1 MKGRSRRHLFALW
14 RKPGSFSGL
23 YKPLLL
29 FTKQDT
35 VMWFMCLDSVARR
48 KRSAEAKAKG
58 NESEREGRRTR
69 RWRRKWENGCWHV
82 HVPITEKER
91 RAQRE
96 RKRWHG
102 DYFGPFPIEFY
113 SGGVKEHSCDRGI
126 YHGNL
131 VLRSHYTPLFL
142 WGFSRIISEEKLKS
156 RDREKM
162 RVNFISR
169 VERATRG
176 QFVFWITLKAVV
188 QSLFC
193 IVVFMSFVRRNSK
206 KEPSGRSFLVFR
218 SIFYWCS
225 WHNESLLPSLW
236 GMRYLKV
243 PFL

>member
-96 RKRWHG
+96 RERDG
-102 DYFGPFPIEFY
+102 M
-113 SGGVKEHSCDRGI
+113 V
-126 YHGNL
+126 
-131 VLRSHYTPLFL
+131 
-142 WGFSRIISEEKLKS
+142 IISGHFPS
-156 RDREKM
+156 
-162 RVNFISR
+162 NFT
-169 VERATRG
+169 RAGWRS
-176 QFVFWITLKAVV
+176 ILA
-188 QSLFC
+188 
-193 IVVFMSFVRRNSK
+193 IVVYTTGTSFSGAIIRHSFYGAFPVSFRK
-206 KEPSGRSFLVFR
+206 KNWRAG
-218 SIFYWCS
+218 IA
-225 WHNESLLPSLW
+225 
-236 GMRYLKV
+236 
-243 PFL
+243 

>member
-96 RKRWHG
+96 REKEMAWWLFRAISHRILLGRGEGAFLRSWYIPREPRSQEPLYATLFMG
-102 DYFGPFPIEFY
+102 LFPYYFGRKIEEQGSRKNESEFHFSSWKSDPRTICLLNYAEGSRAKSVLYRCFY
-113 SGGVKEHSCDRGI
+113 V
-126 YHGNL
+126 
-131 VLRSHYTPLFL
+131 F
-142 WGFSRIISEEKLKS
+142 
-156 RDREKM
+156 
-162 RVNFISR
+162 
-169 VERATRG
+169 RAT
-176 QFVFWITLKAVV
+176 
-188 QSLFC
+188 
-193 IVVFMSFVRRNSK
+193 
-206 KEPSGRSFLVFR
+206 
-218 SIFYWCS
+218 
-225 WHNESLLPSLW
+225 
-236 GMRYLKV
+236 
-243 PFL
+243 